1 MAESK
6 ERKEINYF
14 IYVLFLIGLK
24 AKMISQNQLMKFSL
38 TLMSFRL
45 AKLETSILKTVS
57 TSLKL

>member
-6 ERKEINYF
+6 GRKEINYF
-14 IYVLFLIGLK
+14 TYVLFLIGLK

-38 TLMSFRL
+38 TSMSFRL
-45 AKLETSILKTVS
+45 AKLEIFILKTVS